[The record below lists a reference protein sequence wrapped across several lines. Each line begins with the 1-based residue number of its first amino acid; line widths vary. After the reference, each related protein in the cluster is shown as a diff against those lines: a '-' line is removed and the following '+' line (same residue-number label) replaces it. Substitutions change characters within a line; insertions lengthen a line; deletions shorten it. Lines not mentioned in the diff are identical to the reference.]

1 MTPTTISFV
10 LTNGTTTDAIAV
22 LLPATALKADTLAGK
37 FLELGSFLDASGT
50 ITLNAGQE
58 TPLRAIGDL
67 IEYAESYPDLQ
78 ITAASI
84 AAPSQ
89 MQARQPFICRQH
101 LPFSPPTD
109 EIMAD
114 AQSFG
119 AAIDAVN
126 HAFAIPFSS
135 PTKNC
140 SLLLKVL
147 AGQTITVS
155 LTVQIP
161 VLEATAP
168 DMMLCQRAA
177 APVINGQYAY

>member
-10 LTNGTTTDAIAV
+10 LTNSTTTDALAV

-37 FLELGSFLDASGT
+37 FLAPGAFLDASGT

-58 TPLRAIGDL
+58 TPVRTIGDL
-67 IEYAESYPDLQ
+67 IEYAQSYPDLQ

-89 MQARQPFICRQH
+89 VQARQPFICRQH
-101 LPFSPPTD
+101 RPFGPPTD
-109 EIMAD
+109 EIIAD

-119 AAIDAVN
+119 TAIDAVN
-126 HAFAIPFSS
+126 HVFAAPFSS
-135 PTKNC
+135 PAKNC
-140 SLLLKVL
+140 SLLVKVR
-147 AGQTITVS
+147 AGQTITLS
-155 LTVQIP
+155 LTVRIP
-161 VLEATAP
+161 TLDATAS
-168 DMMLCQRAA
+168 DMGLRQRAA